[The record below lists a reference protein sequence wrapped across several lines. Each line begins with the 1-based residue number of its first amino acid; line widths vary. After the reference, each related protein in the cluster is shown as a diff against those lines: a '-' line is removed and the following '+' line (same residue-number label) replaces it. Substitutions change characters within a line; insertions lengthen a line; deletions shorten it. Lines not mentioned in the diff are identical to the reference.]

1 MWIVHKLEKSPFEYL
16 EEYMQKSSRKQE
28 SVRSSF
34 QPQHLPQQHLVNS
47 VWNEDHPVG
56 FCWDLYFSAQTKP
69 LQNLQVFS
77 VFVFIVM
84 TLQCSWKVTL
94 TLCLKEKNNKANQPT
109 NQQKQQPWHR
119 SSWSAHSDRASLPEM
134 WYFAITSNSSNELMS
149 PTSQIASAHTA
160 P

>member
-1 MWIVHKLEKSPFEYL
+1 MCTN
-16 EEYMQKSSRKQE
+16 SRNHLLSIWKNICRNPVGNE

-109 NQQKQQPWHR
+109 NQQKQQPQDIVCTHGIFGVYPKR
-119 SSWSAHSDRASLPEM
+119 S
-134 WYFAITSNSSNELMS
+134 EL
-149 PTSQIASAHTA
+149 TGIL
-160 P
+160 